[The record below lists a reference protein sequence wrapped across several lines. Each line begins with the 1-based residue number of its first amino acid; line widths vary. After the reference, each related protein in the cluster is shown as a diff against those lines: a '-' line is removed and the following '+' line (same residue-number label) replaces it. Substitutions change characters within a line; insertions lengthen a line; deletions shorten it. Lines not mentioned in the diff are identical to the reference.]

1 MTYSNF
7 NHNNIQDFL
16 KEPLAI
22 YDHSPSL
29 SFIDLL
35 NDKFKL
41 VELIQ
46 AGISFGLFEKIRAI
60 FPFTM
65 QDWSAFLDIS
75 PKSLQRYS
83 NDKRRFKPI
92 HSEKIIELAEVI
104 VYGIEVFEDTSKLK
118 LWLDTP
124 SFALGRMRPLDLIK
138 NSYGK
143 ELVMRELTAIEY
155 GIFA

>member
-7 NHNNIQDFL
+7 NHNSIQDFL

-22 YDHSPSL
+22 YNHSPSL

-104 VYGIEVFEDTSKLK
+104 VYGIEVFEDASKLK

>member
-1 MTYSNF
+1 MKYD
-7 NHNNIQDFL
+7 NIKDIELNSFMN
-16 KEPLAI
+16 EPIAM
-22 YDHSPSL
+22 YNQSPNL
-29 SFIDLL
+29 RFIDLL

-46 AGISFGLFEKIRAI
+46 AGISFSLFEKIRKL

-65 QDWSAFLDIS
+65 QDWSSFLDIS

-83 NDKRRFKPI
+83 NEKRVFKPI
-92 HSEKIIELAEVI
+92 HSEKIIELTEVM
-104 VYGIEVFEDTSKLK
+104 VFGFEVFEDMDKLRS
-118 LWLDTP
+118 WLSTP
-124 SFALGRMRPLDLIK
+124 SLALGHKRPIDLIK

-143 ELVMRELTAIEY
+143 ELVMRELVALEH

>member
-1 MTYSNF
+1 MTYSNLK
-7 NHNNIQDFL
+7 HNSIQDFL

-22 YDHSPSL
+22 YNYSPSL

-46 AGISFGLFEKIRAI
+46 AGISFSLFEKIRAI

-65 QDWSAFLDIS
+65 QDWSSFLDIS

-83 NDKRRFKPI
+83 NDKRDFKPI
-92 HSEKIIELAEVI
+92 HSEKIIELAEVM
-104 VYGIEVFEDTSKLK
+104 VYGMEVFEDIEKLK
-118 LWLDTP
+118 LWMRTP
-124 SFALGRMRPLDLIK
+124 SLALGHKKPLDLIK

-143 ELVMRELTAIEY
+143 ELVMRELVALEY

>member
-7 NHNNIQDFL
+7 NHNSIQDFL

-22 YDHSPSL
+22 YNHSPSL

-104 VYGIEVFEDTSKLK
+104 VYGIEVFEDASKLK
-118 LWLDTP
+118 LWLYTP